1 MNRPRDT
8 PIAPTLEVVISTD
21 RLLDHYIRFLKKNR
35 AVENIFFWLDV
46 ERFRRLERK
55 DDLLFQA
62 NSIYNKYIVDG
73 AQLEVN
79 IDSEDKQAVGE
90 ALFHLDGCEEVNR
103 HMFDHAQLQ
112 VLSLMKESSYPRFLR
127 SEEGKQMMMDL
138 NP

>member
-1 MNRPRDT
+1 MRRPHRGGT
-8 PIAPTLEVVISTD
+8 FAVIERRH
-21 RLLDHYIRFLKKNR
+21 RLVR
-35 AVENIFFWLDV
+35 LDV

-90 ALFHLDGCEEVNR
+90 ALFHLGVPPPHR
-103 HMFDHAQLQ
+103 HPPHAA
-112 VLSLMKESSYPRFLR
+112 LST
-127 SEEGKQMMMDL
+127 
-138 NP
+138 